1 MKLTTICVLLHLIFI
16 CYASQGKRHQ
26 KSKGK
31 NPKKFSH
38 HKKFSH
44 KNGTEEYSLNT
55 VGNEKQCTVVS
66 KGVNQFNDKLFPL
79 LNKMNKG
86 DKIEWF

>member
-16 CYASQGKRHQ
+16 CYARQGKRHQ
-26 KSKGK
+26 KSNGK
-31 NPKKFSH
+31 NPKKS
-38 HKKFSH
+38 SPR
-44 KNGTEEYSLNT
+44 N
-55 VGNEKQCTVVS
+55 VGNRTVDAVGIEKQCTVVS

-86 DKIEWF
+86 DKIEWC